1 MPDLNTYW
9 INLVNFY
16 IATFHDVV
24 IPVPSQLLTL
34 WQSLKHCKLLYTA
47 VDLLLGSLFFFWY
60 NIDYSD
66 KKLHPNCDKSIN
78 FFQLLASGVWKADP
92 LLVPFTLPDLPL
104 TCFSDITF
112 KALISFAL
120 LDLYEV
126 TVKIM
131 DLHIKQA

>member
-1 MPDLNTYW
+1 M
-9 INLVNFY
+9 
-16 IATFHDVV
+16 V

-47 VDLLLGSLFFFWY
+47 VDLLLGSLFFFFGIILITQIRNY
-60 NIDYSD
+60 TLIVTRALTFS
-66 KKLHPNCDKSIN
+66 N
-78 FFQLLASGVWKADP
+78 FWLQVFERQIHV
-92 LLVPFTLPDLPL
+92 LVPFTLPDLPL

-120 LDLYEV
+120 LDLYDV